1 MVIPGRGAWPFAPTM
16 PIFRHTA
23 AAPTPISPWTTM
35 TSTTER
41 PRGAMAPWSPLRA
54 IVTGGFIAG
63 ACDMSYALI
72 WFSAVKGVAWIKIPQ
87 SVASGL
93 IGKSSLDDG
102 IATAMLGFGLHWLIA
117 FIWTAIYLWVGRK
130 LLPPL
135 LRKPIPWGIAYGAW
149 IYFFM
154 NWVVLPLD
162 AMHTQPHFIPYD
174 TWFSGL
180 AVHMFAIGL
189 AISLSAS
196 RTVRRS

>member
-1 MVIPGRGAWPFAPTM
+1 
-16 PIFRHTA
+16 
-23 AAPTPISPWTTM
+23 M

-54 IVTGGFIAG
+54 IITGGLLAG
-63 ACDMSYALI
+63 ACDMTYALA
-72 WFSAVKGVAWIKIPQ
+72 WFSGVKGVPWIRIPQ
-87 SVASGL
+87 SVAGGL
-93 IGKSSLDDG
+93 IGKGSFDG
-102 IATAMLGFGLHWLIA
+102 GLATAMLGFGLHWLIA
-117 FIWTAIYLWVGRK
+117 FIWTAIYLWMGRK

-135 LRKPIPWGIAYGAW
+135 LRNPIPWGIAYGAW

-162 AMHTQPHFIPYD
+162 AMHTKPHVIPYD

-196 RTVRRS
+196 RIGRNYN